1 MMKRVSQN
9 DLQKMYEAPS
19 SDLEERIHQTIAS
32 LPVQVQEGKVMK
44 KKWFM
49 SAVLALVLILAVG
62 AIGLAG
68 SGIFGN
74 RTVDY
79 DGNVTESEGVTDVQV
94 QELQTEYKELMK
106 IHEKVPDGD
115 LGVIY
120 NDEGQMRSMKM
131 SRVMNNW
138 EEFEKAI
145 AGVDYLPG
153 PVRYPEG
160 LVLEKAEI
168 FLACRAGGEYRLA
181 EESTEGKYT
190 LKRYTVDD
198 ADKFICAYL
207 LQFRDS
213 VSGEKKLQV
222 ASELCTALP
231 INFGIDEED
240 TFETVSIP
248 GMDNALLFHFTEGD
262 LWALEMQRKL
272 EKSIAFQ
279 QMPGD
284 DFANQF
290 DSYREAHLE
299 IRTADR
305 SISPDTLTDM
315 MRVDE

>member
-1 MMKRVSQN
+1 MKRVSQK
-9 DLQKMYEAPS
+9 DLQNMYEAPS
-19 SDLEERIHQTIAS
+19 SKLEERIHQTIAS
-32 LPVQVQEGKVMK
+32 LPVQVQEGKVVK
-44 KKWFM
+44 RKWFM

-74 RTVDY
+74 RTVDF
-79 DGNVTESEGVTDVQV
+79 DGNITESEGVTDVQV

-106 IHEKVPDGD
+106 IYEKIPDGD

-145 AGVDYLPG
+145 AGVDYLTVPE
-153 PVRYPEG
+153 RFPEG
-160 LVLEKAEI
+160 LELEKAEI
-168 FLACRAGGEYRLA
+168 YLACRPGGEYRLA
-181 EESTEGKYT
+181 DEITEGEYT

-198 ADKFICAYL
+198 VDKYIDAYL

-222 ASELCTALP
+222 ASQLSTALP
-231 INFGIDEED
+231 MNFGIDEED
-240 TFETVSIP
+240 TAEAVSIP
-248 GMDNALLFHFTEGD
+248 GMDNALLFHFTEED
-262 LWALEMQRKL
+262 LWALEMRRKL
-272 EKSIAFQ
+272 EKPIAFEQ
-279 QMPGD
+279 VPGD
-284 DFANQF
+284 DLANQF
-290 DSYREAHLE
+290 QSYTEEYLE
-299 IRTADR
+299 IRTADG

-315 MRVDE
+315 MQMGK